1 MDVEKILE
9 EVKADPAKLEKLVK
23 SVKDGDIQKALK
35 EHGIDLEPEK
45 AVELGK
51 KLLAEGGDV
60 LDSLKNN
67 EAVQDVLEKG
77 EELLKGDGAKD
88 LLEKGGDL
96 LKGLLGG
103 KKE

>member
-9 EVKADPAKLEKLVK
+9 EVRKDPKAIAKLADAVK
-23 SVKDGDIQKALK
+23 GGDIQKALQ

-51 KLLAEGGDV
+51 KLLAEGGGALED
-60 LDSLKNN
+60 LKNSGI
-67 EAVQDVLEKG
+67 VKDVVEKG
-77 EELLKGDGAKD
+77 EDLLKGDGAKD
-88 LLEKGGDL
+88 LLEKGEDL

-103 KKE
+103 KE

>member
-1 MDVEKILE
+1 MDVEKLLE
-9 EVKADPAKLEKLVK
+9 QVKDDPKMLEKLVE

-35 EHGIDLEPEK
+35 EHGVELEPEK

-51 KLLAEGGDV
+51 KLLAEGGDA
-60 LDSLKNN
+60 LEGIKNSD
-67 EAVQDVLEKG
+67 AVKD
-77 EELLKGDGAKD
+77 LLKGEGAKD

-103 KKE
+103 KEQK

>member
-9 EVKADPAKLEKLVK
+9 EVKADPAKL
-23 SVKDGDIQKALK
+23 
-35 EHGIDLEPEK
+35 
-45 AVELGK
+45 GK
-51 KLLAEGGDV
+51 KLIAEGGDV
-60 LDSLKNN
+60 LDGLKNN
-67 EAVQDVLEKG
+67 EAVKDVLEKG
-77 EELLKGDGAKD
+77 EELLKEDSAKD